1 MRDTETETKHR
12 MVLLIVLKIGQ
23 RKRLVGES
31 NQKVLCSVSTRT
43 QTRTGGGVKE
53 EETVGEYPVDINLRL
68 LGGANNY
75 EVPGRL
81 VKSAYSI
88 QISNRSRFDYVALSC
103 DMEQ

>member
-43 QTRTGGGVKE
+43 QTRTGGG
-53 EETVGEYPVDINLRL
+53 G
-68 LGGANNY
+68 
-75 EVPGRL
+75 
-81 VKSAYSI
+81 
-88 QISNRSRFDYVALSC
+88 
-103 DMEQ
+103 